1 MDGNVEISK
10 MGVAPFVQEDVVRFQ
25 ITNGESEVMTKVLS
39 GPVGKGDIPM
49 HDFVFVK
56 ES

>member
-1 MDGNVEISK
+1 MDGNIEISK
-10 MGVAPFVQEDVVRFQ
+10 MGMAPFVQEDVVRFQ